1 MQSWERWRRIDVC
14 DVRII
19 LVEEIFAIPASRGLC
34 FLCVIVARLKNE
46 RIFSASVAWNQIQAA
61 NRDQRKYAQ
70 KRNKHPL
77 VFRGVKPKWLSA
89 KPCSVLCQKEFF
101 NNECRF
107 FKSLCVKPTIYGST
121 TTYHREWVDLTQYNF
136 SNDPLNAFRWY
147 RSRTV
152 LPKLCSSGYAVK
164 SSPNSAE
171 VRSNQ
176 MLQERGIR

>member
-1 MQSWERWRRIDVC
+1 MQLFVS
-14 DVRII
+14 
-19 LVEEIFAIPASRGLC
+19 
-34 FLCVIVARLKNE
+34 
-46 RIFSASVAWNQIQAA
+46 
-61 NRDQRKYAQ
+61 
-70 KRNKHPL
+70 
-77 VFRGVKPKWLSA
+77 
-89 KPCSVLCQKEFF
+89 KELF

-164 SSPNSAE
+164 SSPNSAVVGTRSSPPLTLQKWE
-171 VRSNQ
+171 VIKCYKNAASDNVYLTPPAFRHSFLEWECFQTLRVWTCQTLRFNVPRREQLIAALVSNPISS
-176 MLQERGIR
+176 LAAYE